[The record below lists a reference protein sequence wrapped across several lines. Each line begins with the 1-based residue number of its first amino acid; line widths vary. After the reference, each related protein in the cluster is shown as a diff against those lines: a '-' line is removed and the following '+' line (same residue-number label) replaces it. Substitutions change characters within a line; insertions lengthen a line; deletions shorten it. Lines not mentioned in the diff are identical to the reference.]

1 MHKSPLFP
9 GLANG
14 LSRDRRNFSRLLSQA
29 AGRFPN
35 RFAPFERFGA
45 ERFRK
50 RLAALS
56 DLFVASSLI
65 LSASQDLFA
74 SHLSRMRPTV
84 LKFQAA
90 RQRSVLFSRFF
101 QHFPCVTRF
110 QKICPHPRL
119 ELVPVESRQGLREV
133 RAMWVAPNI
142 SIFSLQLQY
151 TAFKGL
157 ISQNL
162 QETSFKALGRW

>member
-1 MHKSPLFP
+1 MNHSQTLGDVDIYKMHKSPLFP

-14 LSRDRRNFSRLLSQA
+14 LSRDRRNFPGCYPRLLA
-29 AGRFPN
+29 ASRTVLLHDRNGS
-35 RFAPFERFGA
+35 GSG
-45 ERFRK
+45 
-50 RLAALS
+50 LL
-56 DLFVASSLI
+56 LFVASSLI

-74 SHLSRMRPTV
+74 SHLRRMRPTV

-133 RAMWVAPNI
+133 RAM
-142 SIFSLQLQY
+142 
-151 TAFKGL
+151 
-157 ISQNL
+157 
-162 QETSFKALGRW
+162 

>member
-1 MHKSPLFP
+1 MHTSALFP

-14 LSRDRRNFSRLLSQA
+14 LSRDRQNFSTLLSQA

-35 RFAPFERFGA
+35 RFVLGA

-50 RLAALS
+50 RLAALL
-56 DLFVASSLI
+56 DLFVASSLV

-74 SHLSRMRPTV
+74 SHLSRMRSTI
-84 LKFQAA
+84 LKFKAA

-142 SIFSLQLQY
+142 STFSLQLQY
-151 TAFKGL
+151 SAFKGP
-157 ISQNL
+157 ISQNW